1 MCCINTNFKHNI
13 VAKHRVGPADS
24 GRHGAHVRAES
35 TPTISST
42 NTPTRKRSLSPDR
55 LRAAVSD
62 LLSAP
67 PKEFVDFLGSVLT
80 CSVTEQRVRDEIA
93 RVTST
98 WETPETCGARVMVSR
113 SNDAVARAL
122 GNMIFEL
129 FDAEGVPLAKHMP
142 QMHPFDDDASTIGSF
157 PDRLTLDLLPFMS
170 ERSVIYESCH
180 TILNHISKMF
190 EEMGLNCVPEQG
202 GLSELR
208 VVSSFKLAHSQV
220 PFTWDSSDKKTT
232 FVFVMPLQAT
242 TAVTYVGQTPVDVF
256 GYRKDLRTDID
267 LGDTVVSFG
276 QALYLGREM
285 KQTRELVTSIVV
297 AVYTIDSSIPTAP
310 FTRPHFQAA
319 NELAA
324 LTGVPPMQVCVGCHV
339 EIRDRETE
347 GLWGNKSVDVG
358 KGFHCRHCREG
369 LHIPAFLCGSCRTG
383 RFADN
388 AGSNRVRACALQIG
402 RSNDDPL
409 SEFVDGWLAWEVSVG
424 NLREGKMPCLHASL
438 IPNNLGEA
446 LMNVL
451 SLEEIQHAAAL
462 FKQWY
467 LSGNIVFDLAPS
479 DLQEFFTKEDSDKSF
494 LWPIWRELYVENSH
508 CSRVVLC
515 INALIGALSIGP
527 LVRGIDPS
535 SGKARKVTKA
545 QPAFYGTA
553 DVTLVELR
561 SRLWNAA
568 RISTG
573 LITSSEMH
581 AMALKT
587 LRHIQK
593 GAWSTNFKCTC
604 NIQSLDVN
612 MSMRRDRNQCR
623 GPVLNLAI
631 DQVMSTGRLSQRI
644 RAIQTR
650 WAEEMTREEFT
661 RFMAPKPETDHR
673 FW

>member
-1 MCCINTNFKHNI
+1 MCCINTNCKHNL
-13 VAKHRVGPADS
+13 VAKHRVGPDS
-24 GRHGAHVRAES
+24 GRRGAHVRADS
-35 TPTISST
+35 TPTLSST

-55 LRAAVSD
+55 LREAVSN
-62 LLSAP
+62 LLLAP
-67 PKEFVDFLGSVLT
+67 PKKFVDFVGSVLT
-80 CSVTEQRVRDEIA
+80 CSVTEQRVRDDIA
-93 RVTST
+93 RVTSA
-98 WETPETCGARVMVSR
+98 WETPETCGARVVVCR
-113 SNDAVARAL
+113 SNDVLARSL
-122 GNMIFEL
+122 GSMTSEL
-129 FDAEGVPLAKHMP
+129 FDADGVPLAKLMS
-142 QMHPFDDDASTIGSF
+142 QMSPFDDDASTVGSF

-170 ERSVIYESCH
+170 ENGVIYDSCH

-242 TAVTYVGQTPVDVF
+242 TAVTYVGQTPLNVF

-267 LGDTVVSFG
+267 RGDTIVSFG

-297 AVYTIDSSIPTAP
+297 AVYTIDSNIPAAP

-324 LTGVPPMQVCVGCHV
+324 LTGVPPKQVCVGCHV

-369 LHIPAFLCGSCRTG
+369 LHIAAFVCGSCRTG
-383 RFADN
+383 HFADRE
-388 AGSNRVRACALQIG
+388 GRNRVRACALQLERG
-402 RSNDDPL
+402 NDDPL
-409 SEFVDGWLAWEVSVG
+409 TEFVDGWLAWEVSVG
-424 NLREGKMPCLHASL
+424 NLRQGKMPCLHASL
-438 IPNNLGEA
+438 VPNNLGDA

-451 SLEEIQHAAAL
+451 SFEEIQHAATL

-527 LVRGIDPS
+527 LVRGFDPA
-535 SGKARKVTKA
+535 SGKPRKVTKA
-545 QPAFYGTA
+545 QPAFYGRA
-553 DVTLVELR
+553 GDTLEELR
-561 SRLWNAA
+561 SRLWVAA
-568 RISTG
+568 RISSG
-573 LITSSEMH
+573 LITSSQMH
-581 AMALKT
+581 AMALRT
-587 LRHIQK
+587 LRHIQL
-593 GAWSTNFKCTC
+593 GAWCTNFKCTC
-604 NIQSLDVN
+604 NIQSLDVS
-612 MSMRRDRNQCR
+612 MSTRRDPNDCR
-623 GPVLNLAI
+623 GPVLNLEI
-631 DQVMSTGRLSQRI
+631 DQTTITGPLTQKI
-644 RAIQTR
+644 RATQER
-650 WAEEMTREEFT
+650 WAQEMTRQGFT
-661 RFMAPKPETDHR
+661 TFMMPKPETDHR